1 MSCDNSYFSNRFSGN
16 NYAIAYIP
24 EFFEHEF
31 KLIQGQF
38 WGRLS
43 KNYEDDF
50 VLRPPM
56 DITSCKKNKKVDN
69 SLNGFIINEVV
80 NRAKAKLMTIP
91 AADLQTLELNKST
104 LQKAW
109 GITDIDCRRFSNMN
123 IQPKRKW
130 LKLACPLLYNF
141 VCNDDQETFEIMYQN
156 FLAQAME
163 RIWEG
168 IADNKDR
175 LLVSKNLCLD

>member
-1 MSCDNSYFSNRFSGN
+1 MSCDN
-16 NYAIAYIP
+16 
-24 EFFEHEF
+24 FF
-31 KLIQGQF
+31 IY
-38 WGRLS
+38 GRS
-43 KNYEDDF
+43 MGRCSMF
-50 VLRPPM
+50 
-56 DITSCKKNKKVDN
+56 VDN
-69 SLNGFIINEVV
+69 YSDGYYIINEFVK
-80 NRAKAKLMTIP
+80 NAKAKLMRMP
-91 AADLQTLELNKST
+91 AVDLQTLDLNKST

-130 LKLACPLLYNF
+130 LKLSCPLLYNF